1 MGVDIAET
9 YIHVDIYDLALDVIG
24 QAESDLPIDENDP
37 SSVARRVA
45 GVVDQAAAAAGIPRE
60 GILRVG
66 VSLPGQVDP
75 QRGVSVF
82 APNWDWHGVRIQ
94 SLLSE
99 AIGLPVDVD
108 NPLRAIA
115 IAELWFGAGRVVDN
129 VATVNL
135 GTGVGAGLA
144 IGGDLVRG
152 TSNTAGEWGHTTLI
166 FGGRLCRCGRQG
178 CVEAY
183 LGVPGLQMT
192 MAEVNA
198 SHDLLTGDRQREFV
212 SDVAKGLAEGDPDCI
227 ELLEVTGRYFAAALG
242 NLINFINP
250 DHVSVLGWTAKVLG
264 PELLR
269 VTQKHLPNEMLPSAG
284 SAVRVELSTVPGN
297 SVTLGM
303 ATFALEGFFG
313 AGGVAKPRA
322 HQQIDGIPQTIAGGC
337 WRMNRPFLKLP
348 ERDYELSPYTGLTRE
363 HWAGYAD
370 CLLCSVHQH
379 ASESHANIYL
389 PGPASAFGRSSDSL
403 EAFARTFLLAS
414 FRIAGDPEGTAW
426 LADWYAAGFDAG
438 TDPASPERWPRPDE
452 LGQAKVEAASL
463 AVGLALTREHLWDKL
478 PQRVQEQVIAWFETV
493 IGGDYPPINWVW
505 FQIVVETFLS
515 TVGGR
520 SI

>member
-1 MGVDIAET
+1 VERTSGILPAAGPGTQKQDMKKRTSKDIRNESRFALLRGLYSLGTATRQELASATGLSFATIANIVGELIDVGVLVEAGREDSGGGRPVTRLRISPARGALVGVDIAET
-9 YIHVDIYDLALDVIG
+9 YLHVDVYDLALDVIG
-24 QAESDLPIDENDP
+24 QAESELPIDENEP
-37 SSVARRVA
+37 ASLARRVA
-45 GVVDQAAAAAGIPRE
+45 ALVDQAASAAGIARE

-82 APNWDWHGVRIQ
+82 APNWDWHEVRIQ

-115 IAELWFGAGRVVDN
+115 IAELWFGAGRLVDN

-144 IGGDLVRG
+144 VGGDLVRG

-269 VTQKHLPNEMLPSAG
+269 VTQTYLPNEVLPSAG
-284 SAVRVELSTVPGN
+284 AAVQVELSSVPGN

-303 ATFALEGFFG
+303 ATFALEGFLEQVG
-313 AGGVAKPRA
+313 LPSRGPTAARA
-322 HQQIDGIPQTIAGGC
+322 
-337 WRMNRPFLKLP
+337 M
-348 ERDYELSPYTGLTRE
+348 
-363 HWAGYAD
+363 
-370 CLLCSVHQH
+370 
-379 ASESHANIYL
+379 ASRK
-389 PGPASAFGRSSDSL
+389 RS
-403 EAFARTFLLAS
+403 
-414 FRIAGDPEGTAW
+414 
-426 LADWYAAGFDAG
+426 
-438 TDPASPERWPRPDE
+438 
-452 LGQAKVEAASL
+452 VEAAG
-463 AVGLALTREHLWDKL
+463 A
-478 PQRVQEQVIAWFETV
+478 
-493 IGGDYPPINWVW
+493 
-505 FQIVVETFLS
+505 
-515 TVGGR
+515 
-520 SI
+520 

>member
-1 MGVDIAET
+1 MDSTSGIPPAGGSDLIRTQKQDMKKRTSKDIRNESRFALLRGLYSLHTATRQELAATTGLSFATIANIVGELVDVGVLVEAGREDSGGGRPVTRLRISPDRGALVGVDIAET

-37 SSVARRVA
+37 ASLARRVS
-45 GVVDQAAAAAGIPRE
+45 GLIDQAAAAAGIPRE

-82 APNWDWHGVRIQ
+82 APNWDWHEVRIQ

-115 IAELWFGAGRVVDN
+115 IAELWFGAGRLVDN

-144 IGGDLVRG
+144 VGGDLVRG

-269 VTQKHLPNEMLPSAG
+269 VTQEHLPNEVLPSAG
-284 SAVRVELSTVPGN
+284 AAVRVELSTVPGN

-303 ATFALEGFFG
+303 ATFALEGFLEQVG
-313 AGGVAKPRA
+313 LPSRGP
-322 HQQIDGIPQTIAGGC
+322 T
-337 WRMNRPFLKLP
+337 NRLM
-348 ERDYELSPYTGLTRE
+348 
-363 HWAGYAD
+363 
-370 CLLCSVHQH
+370 
-379 ASESHANIYL
+379 AS
-389 PGPASAFGRSSDSL
+389 RK
-403 EAFARTFLLAS
+403 R
-414 FRIAGDPEGTAW
+414 
-426 LADWYAAGFDAG
+426 
-438 TDPASPERWPRPDE
+438 SPEVA
-452 LGQAKVEAASL
+452 GA
-463 AVGLALTREHLWDKL
+463 
-478 PQRVQEQVIAWFETV
+478 
-493 IGGDYPPINWVW
+493 
-505 FQIVVETFLS
+505 
-515 TVGGR
+515 
-520 SI
+520 